1 MATGKP
7 ALTLISQNRLLLS
20 IKPWLRQ
27 KVTKCS
33 TVSGLDNPV
42 IDAAEQLGSAIM
54 VVDFNADGVEDLIIG
69 ASADDSPG
77 IDAGSVY
84 FKLYP

>member
-1 MATGKP
+1 
-7 ALTLISQNRLLLS
+7 
-20 IKPWLRQ
+20 
-27 KVTKCS
+27 
-33 TVSGLDNPV
+33 LDNPA
-42 IDAAEQLGSAIM
+42 IDAAEQLGCAIM